1 MGLEIEVNRRGCY
14 VLGGILLVIVAAII
28 GYHVSPRVKGRP
40 VFLTTEN
47 YAIKR
52 YLDRAEGWAE
62 VMAQDQAQLAD
73 IASRQT
79 PPSDQ
84 TPAPVPYPE
93 DIYSRA
99 HQARDARDQ
108 LEGIRK
114 EMERTEV
121 PASLDG
127 LHVMAV
133 DAVES
138 QLWLANTVLN
148 SVGAPGA
155 VEPAE
160 ITAGRQR
167 AEDLLHDLQEALAA
181 QRQAMEK

>member
-1 MGLEIEVNRRGCY
+1 MEIEVSRRGCSSLA
-14 VLGGILLVIVAAII
+14 VIILVVVAAVV

-40 VFLTTEN
+40 VLLTTEN

-62 VMAQDQAQLAD
+62 VMAREQARLAD
-73 IASRQT
+73 VASRQT
-79 PPSDQ
+79 SQPGQ
-84 TPAPVPYPE
+84 TPAPASYPE

-108 LEGIRK
+108 LERIRR

-121 PASLDG
+121 PASLSG
-127 LHVMAV
+127 LHAMVV
-133 DAVES
+133 DAVEA
-138 QLWLANTVLN
+138 QLWLANAVLD

-160 ITAGRQR
+160 ITARLQR
-167 AEDLLHDLQEALAA
+167 AEDMLRDLQEALAT